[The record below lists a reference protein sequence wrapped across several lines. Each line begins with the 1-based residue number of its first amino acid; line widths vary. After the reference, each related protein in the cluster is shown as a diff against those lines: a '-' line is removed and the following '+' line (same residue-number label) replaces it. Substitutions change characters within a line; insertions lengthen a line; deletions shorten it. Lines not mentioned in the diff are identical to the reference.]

1 MYLPSMIRN
10 SDASILFLIQMRRL
24 EFTVRST
31 LEIPLFHDS
40 KLKIMPSETSWLL
53 ASSKHI
59 VALQDVGNRPLI

>member
-1 MYLPSMIRN
+1 MIRN

-24 EFTVRST
+24 EFTVKTS
-31 LEIPLFHDS
+31 LEIPRLHDS

-59 VALQDVGNRPLI
+59 VGLQDIGNGPLI